1 MGMSSL
7 TEIAACHRVRL
18 LLQHGHGSTVSGRT
32 HARSALDIAALF
44 EDGSPSLSRVVAL
57 GTDLQGHPRK
67 LFEAVC
73 KATHDL
79 PDYLRHVD
87 AWLAP

>member
-18 LLQHGHGSTVSGRT
+18 LLQHGSTVSGRI
-32 HARSALDIAALF
+32 HARSDLDIAALF
-44 EDGSPSLSRVVAL
+44 EDGPPSLSRVVAL

-73 KATHDL
+73 EATHEL
-79 PDYLRHVD
+79 PDHLRHVD